1 MIRAALFDLDGTLL
15 DTLDG
20 LTDAVNHILRAHG
33 APERMRNEVRSFL
46 GNGQRRLLSCA
57 LPGGES
63 FPGFEAIV
71 AEYCDWYERHAAEGA
86 SPYPGVSEVLSALRA
101 RGVALGVV
109 TNKDEGAARA
119 LIEHFFPGVFGIVAG
134 GGEGRAPKPDPM
146 VPRLAMNALGAKPDE
161 TLYVGDS
168 DVDAATARAAGLPF
182 LLCSWGFRPRGLL
195 VTLGHVVDHAEEI
208 LRHVE
213 GIARRE

>member
-109 TNKDEGAARA
+109 TNKDEGAARM
-119 LIEHFFPGVFGIVAG
+119 LVERFFPGVFAVVAG
-134 GGEGRAPKPDPM
+134 GGEGRKPKPDPS
-146 VPRLAMNALGAKPDE
+146 VPRRAMDALGAEARE

-168 DVDAATARAAGLPF
+168 EVDAATARAAGLPF
-182 LLCSWGFRPRGLL
+182 LLCSWGFRPRADLAA
-195 VTLGHVVDHAEEI
+195 LGPVIDRPDEI
-208 LRHVE
+208 LRE
-213 GIARRE
+213 TGG